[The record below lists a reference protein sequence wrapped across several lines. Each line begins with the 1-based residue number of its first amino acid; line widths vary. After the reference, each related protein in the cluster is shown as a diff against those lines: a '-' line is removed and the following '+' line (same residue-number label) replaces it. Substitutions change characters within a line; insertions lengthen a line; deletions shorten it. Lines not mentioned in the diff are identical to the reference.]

1 MIKIKLDLS
10 KVLRKIEGG
19 RTLNNERKVTPWITT
34 ESSIRK
40 NQLLVLSAFCMRNL

>member
-19 RTLNNERKVTPWITT
+19 RTLNERKVTLWITT